1 MARPKKT
8 SPTAEDAIKLFE
20 LHPDYP
26 RIQVRMRERM
36 EEVRRNMSPAARG
49 FGSRERLEHVLG
61 LLDIGAESFCDLVSD
76 NRTQNAFMIL
86 LHRMELDTYQEY
98 TGWPIERLRPDSA
111 QAYAD
116 LEAIH
121 AKTQWWTK
129 KGYERLEKLS
139 DAGRKITRKQI
150 WTAAGKPT
158 TPNPADLGLLVPG
171 TEEHNRIQEA
181 LEANWKAEQAD
192 PERRRK
198 NQRRNAD
205 LQAAYDRRSE
215 LPGWRYG
222 HEKLI
227 RDARKYA
234 ESCLAKARS
243 PNARLK
249 VTRRALKECIGR
261 LPNSP
266 EFPLSFEDLHKA
278 IWTEGHPRPGDPS
291 LEERAER
298 AAEGGFPKEELA
310 GDMKPGA
317 AEPAQRP
324 APNADQVVPAQ
335 PGGKVGAPWDNVEIC
350 FLDADHAQVTVL
362 GQVRRLSYAE
372 MGFGDRR
379 GVKVGDRG
387 PNKAW
392 GWLRKLAEEGG
403 SIDLPERQ
411 SMPPPKGPRDSER
424 QPRSSHDVLIEKF
437 EAAARARASLQAM
450 MKELRRSLC
459 AHFGIGDNPILFERT
474 RYHAQFQI
482 GCSQSYH
489 H

>member
-1 MARPKKT
+1 MARPKSKLR
-8 SPTAEDAIKLFE
+8 PTAEDAIKLFE

-36 EEVRRNMSPAARG
+36 DEVRRNMSPAARG
-49 FGSRERLEHVLG
+49 FLSRERLEHVLR
-61 LLDIGAESFCDLVSD
+61 LLDICAESFCELVSD
-76 NRTQNAFMIL
+76 NRAQNAFMVL

-98 TGWPIERLRPDSA
+98 TGWPIGRLRQESD
-111 QAYAD
+111 AD
-116 LEAIH
+116 IEAIH

-171 TEEHNRIQEA
+171 TEEHDRIQEA

-215 LPGWRYG
+215 LPGWRYS

-266 EFPLSFEDLHKA
+266 EFPLSFEDLHTA
-278 IWTEGHPRPGDPS
+278 IWTEGNPS
-291 LEERAER
+291 LEERANECAIGTKAEARAEEPACEQASTEVGGSGIPADPVAADR
-298 AAEGGFPKEELA
+298 AALLTAYKAKGRGKGVRITDEMVAKAANPGKWNDRTMVTWWKRNDQRCKPPNDRKIRAVLA
-310 GDMKPGA
+310 KDPSDVWSPRIKS
-317 AEPAQRP
+317 
-324 APNADQVVPAQ
+324 
-335 PGGKVGAPWDNVEIC
+335 K
-350 FLDADHAQVTVL
+350 H
-362 GQVRRLSYAE
+362 
-372 MGFGDRR
+372 
-379 GVKVGDRG
+379 
-387 PNKAW
+387 
-392 GWLRKLAEEGG
+392 
-403 SIDLPERQ
+403 
-411 SMPPPKGPRDSER
+411 PPK
-424 QPRSSHDVLIEKF
+424 
-437 EAAARARASLQAM
+437 
-450 MKELRRSLC
+450 
-459 AHFGIGDNPILFERT
+459 
-474 RYHAQFQI
+474 
-482 GCSQSYH
+482 
-489 H
+489 